1 LVSGC
6 PLGESFIGQAWR
18 NLLDKSLFVNQP
30 KISNVTLLEKK
41 HKALDYFLK
50 YLLSTEA
57 KKYIA
62 KIILFGSVAKK
73 KATQDSDVDVLVV
86 VLNSRRKVEDLAVD
100 ASVETSLAMGESV
113 EPIFCD
119 IDETEFIRS
128 YFIYRTLKVGK
139 EVYSMNPKELKIN
152 EAEGYYRLSKYY
164 LETAEETLKLERFRA
179 AVDLGYNA
187 AELCMKALLLFELN
201 DLPTSHGGI
210 VNRFGDLLVKTGVV
224 EKEIAKAVSAGLQ
237 KRNDARYKF
246 GSEVLKK
253 DADSIIEAAGKLQ
266 TILVSKIKELKDKK

>member
-1 LVSGC
+1 M
-6 PLGESFIGQAWR
+6 
-18 NLLDKSLFVNQP
+18 
-30 KISNVTLLEKK
+30 TLLEKK
-41 HKALDYFLK
+41 YKALEYFLK

-73 KATQDSDVDVLVV
+73 KATKDSDVDVLVV
-86 VLNSRRKVEDLAVD
+86 VLNSRKKVEDLCVD
-100 ASVETSLAMGESV
+100 ASVETSLAMGEIV

-139 EVYSMNPKELKIN
+139 EVYSMNSQELKIN
-152 EAEGYYRLSKYY
+152 EADGYLQLSKYY

-179 AVDLGYNA
+179 SVDHGYNA
-187 AELCMKALLLFELN
+187 AELCMKGLLLFELE

-224 EKEIAKAVSAGLQ
+224 GKDIAKAINAGLQ

-246 GSEVLKK
+246 ASEVLKE
-253 DADSIIEAAGKLQ
+253 DAHSIMDAAGKLQ
-266 TILVSKIKELKDKK
+266 AILFSKIKELKGKK

>member
-1 LVSGC
+1 M
-6 PLGESFIGQAWR
+6 
-18 NLLDKSLFVNQP
+18 
-30 KISNVTLLEKK
+30 TLLEKK

-50 YLLSTEA
+50 YLLNTEA

-73 KATQDSDVDVLVV
+73 KATKDSDVDVLVV
-86 VLNSRRKVEDLAVD
+86 VLNYRKKVEDSAVD
-100 ASVETSLAMGESV
+100 ASVETSLAMGESI

-139 EVYSMNPKELKIN
+139 EVYSMNPKELKVN
-152 EAEGYYRLSKYY
+152 EAESYLQLSKYY

-187 AELCMKALLLFELN
+187 AELCMKALLLFELD
-201 DLPTSHGGI
+201 DLPTSHGEI
-210 VNRFGDLLVKTGVV
+210 VNRFGELQVKTGAVG
-224 EKEIAKAVSAGLQ
+224 KEIAKAINAGLQ
-237 KRNDARYKF
+237 KRNDARYKY
-246 GSEVLKK
+246 GSEVLKE
-253 DADSIIEAAGKLQ
+253 DADSIIKAAGKLQ
-266 TILVSKIKELKDKK
+266 TILVSKIKELRVKK

>member
-1 LVSGC
+1 M
-6 PLGESFIGQAWR
+6 
-18 NLLDKSLFVNQP
+18 
-30 KISNVTLLEKK
+30 TLLEKK

-50 YLLSTEA
+50 YLLNTEA

-62 KIILFGSVAKK
+62 KIILFGSVAKE
-73 KATQDSDVDVLVV
+73 KATKDSDVDLLVV
-86 VLNSRRKVEDLAVD
+86 VLNFRKKVEDLAAD
-100 ASVETSLAMGESV
+100 ASLETSLAMGESI

-119 IDETEFIRS
+119 IDETEFLRS
-128 YFIYRTLKVGK
+128 YFIYHTLKIGK

-152 EAEGYYRLSKYY
+152 EAESYLQLSKYY

-187 AELCMKALLLFELN
+187 AELCMKALLLFELD

-210 VNRFGDLLVKTGVV
+210 VNRFGDLQVKTGVV
-224 EKEIAKAVSAGLQ
+224 EKEIAKAVNVGLQ

-246 GSEVLKK
+246 GSEVLKE
-253 DADSIIEAAGKLQ
+253 DADSIIETARKLQ
-266 TILVSKIKELKDKK
+266 AILISKIDALKGRK